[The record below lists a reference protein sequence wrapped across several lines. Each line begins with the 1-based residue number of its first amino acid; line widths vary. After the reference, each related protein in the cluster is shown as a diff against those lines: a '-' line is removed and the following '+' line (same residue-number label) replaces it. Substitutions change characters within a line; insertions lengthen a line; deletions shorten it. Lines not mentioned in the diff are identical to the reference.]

1 MNIPYR
7 TQKRIK
13 RILLILLVVIL
24 AAAVAFACWAV
35 WLQRFVVYT
44 RDDGA
49 VFRFDVDTEF
59 TGAQLAVEP
68 ERQTVSIYY
77 NEGDNAVT
85 STQELTKVIGYYID
99 EKALKGDMNAIR
111 EQIRALEKGTPVM
124 IDVKNIYGRFFYN
137 SKVND
142 QRSDSIDPVAMESL
156 LEFLDQSGM
165 YTIARFPAL
174 RDYYYGLNNVPD
186 GVPHSSGGYL
196 YQDGDGCYWL
206 NPDSGGTL
214 KFIVDIIQE
223 VKAFGFDE
231 VLLSDFAFPKTESI
245 LYRGDKAEA
254 LSSAAATLLK
264 TCGSSSFCIS
274 FAGDGTW
281 VLPEGRTRLYLE
293 GVSAAKVDE
302 AAQEAAQN
310 CGLADPDVNLVF
322 VTDVHDTRFDAYGV
336 LRPLEAAH

>member
-13 RILLILLVVIL
+13 QILLIILAVIL
-24 AAAVAFACWAV
+24 VAAVALACWTV

-44 RDDGA
+44 REEGA

-59 TGAQLAVEP
+59 SGAQLAVEP
-68 ERQTVSIYY
+68 EQQTVPIYY
-77 NEGDNAVT
+77 NEGDNAIT
-85 STQELTKVIGYYID
+85 STQELTKVVGYYID

-111 EQIRALEKGTPVM
+111 DQIRALKKGTPVM
-124 IDVKNIYGRFFYN
+124 IDVKNIYGSFFYD
-137 SKVND
+137 SKVNG
-142 QRSDSIDPVAMESL
+142 QRANGIDPAAMESL

-206 NPDSGGTL
+206 NPDSTGTL

-231 VLLSDFAFPKTESI
+231 VLLSDFAFPKTDSI
-245 LYRGDKAEA
+245 LYKGDKAEA
-254 LSSAAATLLK
+254 LNSAAATLLK
-264 TCGSSSFCIS
+264 TCGTSSFCVS
-274 FAGDGTW
+274 FAGDGSW

-293 GVSAAKVDE
+293 NVE
-302 AAQEAAQN
+302 AAQVEKTAEAAVQN
-310 CGLADPDVNLVF
+310 CALADPDVNLVF
-322 VTDVHDTRFDAYGV
+322 VTDVHDTRFDVYGV